1 MVILYK
7 NNNVVNGYCKFILIF
22 AATKQIIMRK
32 LLSISKI
39 VTVLTVCALAA
50 FSITSCVD
58 KDADLSRPDNGN
70 TTTPNPFTYSTT
82 QEVQLNVK
90 YQVPEG
96 YKVLFEVYLEN
107 PFEADADGRIVKRTD
122 IDPKVKRM
130 TDGDG
135 KYAGKEVIPNYGNGD
150 IYIYTSYI
158 GVPQLY
164 KTTIQ
169 ENSIQ
174 ADINWNTA
182 FDAAQNI
189 QARASVRGSYPKE
202 FHVLGEWDA
211 SGRPEYLDNEGAL
224 SLSSSFLSLI
234 NRTIPEGGVCTKYL
248 QSADF
253 EVQDE
258 ENQNRDV
265 EVKVRFVGGTSSAQ
279 SAFGYYCY
287 KRGDN
292 KEKRA
297 KAKKCLIFPNTK
309 TGVGIRG
316 GECVQLHYIDENG
329 TDQGVDFPNG
339 TMIGWF
345 LTNDTFRGGNVSSSS
360 NTFYSTAML
369 NNDRRTHTAAF
380 KINDF
385 VVLSFEDWND
395 HDYND
400 VMFNVWSNPREAID
414 TPDIPTVDPGEEED
428 DTSIAYKMTYKGI
441 LAFEDNWPSKGD
453 YDLNDVVVKYNSVLS
468 FNTKNEILFSEDEF
482 EALWS
487 GAEYSNSFIY
497 QINAERSN
505 VDCTS
510 SEGSITMDQ
519 DLSLATI
526 PVFQD
531 MKQATGVN
539 TKTTKITVNNK
550 FKKPID
556 HELFGVAPYN
566 PFISVFKNTGY
577 DRNEVHL
584 VNHMPTEKAKIETFQ
599 TGEDLSDLDKG
610 IYYVSSSKYP
620 FAIHLSDADAYS
632 TKEKESVD
640 KTYPKFASW
649 VESNGTKDKGWYM
662 K

>member
-1 MVILYK
+1 
-7 NNNVVNGYCKFILIF
+7 
-22 AATKQIIMRK
+22 MRK
-32 LLSISKI
+32 LLSIPKI
-39 VTVLTVCALAA
+39 VTVLTACALAV

-58 KDADLSRPDNGN
+58 KDTDLSRPDDGN

-82 QEVQLNVK
+82 QEVQLNVQ

-107 PFEADADGRIVKRTD
+107 PYETDADGRVVKRTD
-122 IDPKVKRM
+122 IDAKVKRM

-182 FDAAQNI
+182 FDPALNT
-189 QARASVRGSYPKE
+189 QARASVRGSYPNN
-202 FHVLGEWDA
+202 FLVLGDWDA
-211 SGRPEYLDNEGAL
+211 SGRPDYLDNEGAL

-234 NRTIPEGGVCTKYL
+234 NKTIPEGGTCTKYL
-248 QSADF
+248 QSVDF
-253 EVQDE
+253 KVQDDK
-258 ENQNRDV
+258 NRDV

-287 KRGDN
+287 KEGDSK
-292 KEKRA
+292 KEIE
-297 KAKKCLIFPNTK
+297 KAKKCLVFPNTK
-309 TGVGIRG
+309 TGVGIKG
-316 GECVQLHYIDENG
+316 GECVQLHYIGANG
-329 TDQGVDFPNG
+329 KDQGIYFPNG
-339 TMIGWF
+339 TKIGWF
-345 LTNDTFRGGNVSSSS
+345 LINNAFKKGNVTS
-360 NTFYSTAML
+360 NSDIYYSTQQL
-369 NNDRRTHTAAF
+369 NSDNRTHTAAF

-395 HDYND
+395 RDYND

-414 TPDIPTVDPGEEED
+414 TPDIPTVDPGEED
-428 DTSIAYKMTYKGI
+428 DSSIAYQMAYKGI

-453 YDLNDVVVKYNSVLS
+453 YDLNDVVVKYNSVLY
-468 FNTKNEILFSEDEF
+468 FNTKNEVLSAEDEF
-482 EALWS
+482 EAFGS
-487 GAEYSNSFIY
+487 GALYPNSFMY

-505 VDCTS
+505 VECTS
-510 SEGSITMDQ
+510 SMGSITMDQ

-526 PVFQD
+526 PVFED
-531 MKQATGVN
+531 VKDATAKN
-539 TKTTKITVNNK
+539 TKIVITNK
-550 FKKPID
+550 FKKPVD

-566 PFISVFKNTGY
+566 PFISVFKQTGY
-577 DRNEVHL
+577 NRNEIHL
-584 VNHMPTEKAKIETFQ
+584 VNHKPTEKIKKTLFG
-599 TGEDLSDLDKG
+599 TGEDVSDLDKG

-620 FAIHLSDADAYS
+620 FAIHLSDAEAYS
-632 TKEKESVD
+632 TKETESVD
-640 KTYPKFASW
+640 KTYLKFASW
-649 VESNGTKDKGWYM
+649 VESNGSKDKDWYM